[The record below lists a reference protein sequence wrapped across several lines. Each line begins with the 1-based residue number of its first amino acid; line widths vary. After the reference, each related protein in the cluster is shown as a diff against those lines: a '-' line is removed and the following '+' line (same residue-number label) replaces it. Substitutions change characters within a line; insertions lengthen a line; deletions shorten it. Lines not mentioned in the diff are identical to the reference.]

1 YCRYFVST
9 TVAAL
14 FSPRCC
20 SDSAQSLLLR
30 LRLAAAASS
39 LLSRCCSVFA
49 QPLLLSRICHLPR
62 VSGVKPYRKKGLEHY
77 QTLGE
82 IFNTTT
88 VLAIYVFLL
97 TKFHCPRMRI
107 VNCKRIFLVMEF
119 MLILMMTIQ
128 WNLFSRLGHKEKGI
142 VGQLQLQLSVNLS
155 KLKAANRILTN
166 GNPVVGHFLDPV
178 AANLH
183 SLPPLIFIQHLSL
196 SLFLPIHSL
205 LLIQLLSLLRLNHC
219 CCSVFAALL
228 LRLRLAAAAST
239 PPSRCCSVSAQPLLL
254 RLRPAAVALPDLSLA
269 DMDPHY
275 VDVEDKAD
283 WSSRIE
289 TVFIRIRVPGVKP
302 YHEDRELEENFLSH
316 GVHVDIDDDDSM
328 EPLFETRTEKR
339 PRRPVATST
348 ERGKKNK
355 TKIAALLSEDAIMR

>member
-49 QPLLLSRICHLPR
+49 QPLLLSRICHLPIWIHMMLMLRIRLIGLAGSKLFLFR

-142 VGQLQLQLSVNLS
+142 VGQLQLQLSVQAANRILTNESLDFKQNLS

-166 GNPVVGHFLDPV
+166 GNPVVG
-178 AANLH
+178 
-183 SLPPLIFIQHLSL
+183 Q
-196 SLFLPIHSL
+196 
-205 LLIQLLSLLRLNHC
+205 
-219 CCSVFAALL
+219 
-228 LRLRLAAAAST
+228 
-239 PPSRCCSVSAQPLLL
+239 
-254 RLRPAAVALPDLSLA
+254 
-269 DMDPHY
+269 
-275 VDVEDKAD
+275 
-283 WSSRIE
+283 
-289 TVFIRIRVPGVKP
+289 
-302 YHEDRELEENFLSH
+302 
-316 GVHVDIDDDDSM
+316 
-328 EPLFETRTEKR
+328 
-339 PRRPVATST
+339 
-348 ERGKKNK
+348 
-355 TKIAALLSEDAIMR
+355 